1 LLAAG
6 AFMSMFSRKSR
17 GTTAK
22 RKLGFERLETRALL
36 SLPAAAPDPP
46 GFATAA
52 EVNQL
57 LQRAVAASSRT
68 DAIIAI
74 VDRNGTILGVNV
86 EPGVHLTN
94 PNDLD
99 FAIDGAVAEA
109 RTAAFFANNGN
120 PTSKAATSPTALTSR
135 TIRQISQTTI
145 TQREVQSNPDSSET
159 DPTKQGPGF
168 VAPIGVGGHFPPDI
182 SHTPPVDLFG
192 IEGTNRAVVASNGEP
207 YNVDPSNIP
216 AGQAIPIPYSYGQQ
230 IQDPGHQTDDNRG
243 IGTLPG
249 GIPLF
254 KNGVLVG
261 GIGVFFPGP
270 NGYADF
276 EQNFQFANKKQTAI
290 QRTNAPLVLLAEWM
304 AFAAAGGSSGVN
316 AKVGALGGVNPV
328 TGYDVPLSSSA
339 KIFLVGIT
347 LDQVGAGASGGV
359 KQTLQT
365 GTTAGRQTAPALG
378 GNVKVTSGGT
388 LTLDGKMVST
398 GVLVTPHAGDGLTAA
413 QVEQMIN
420 QSITQANQ
428 VRAAI
433 RLPLGGAKARM
444 VIAVADK
451 DGNLLGLYRM
461 TDATIFSIDVAVAK
475 ARNVAYY
482 ASANLQTFDRV
493 PVNDVKGQPYTPPY
507 NPPFLPLGV
516 AFTNRTFRFL
526 AEPRFPSGV
535 DGSVPGAFSILRE
548 NWVDPATGYNK
559 TATPAPISDIHTVLG
574 YDAFH
579 PGTNFH
585 DPGDPL
591 NQNGVVFFP
600 GSSPVYVLGVLSGG
614 LGLSGDGVD
623 QDDVVTVGGQM
634 NFAAALNIRAD
645 QYFVRGVRLP
655 YQKFD
660 RNALA

>member
-1 LLAAG
+1 MRL
-6 AFMSMFSRKSR
+6 FSRRRR
-17 GTTAK
+17 GISAK
-22 RKLGFERLETRALL
+22 RKLQFERLETRTML

-52 EVNQL
+52 EVDQL
-57 LQRAVAASSRT
+57 LRRAVAASSRT
-68 DAIIAI
+68 DAIIAV

-86 EPGVHLTN
+86 EPGVSLTN
-94 PNDLD
+94 PNNLD

-145 TQREVQSNPDSSET
+145 TQREVQSNPDISET

-168 VAPIGVGGHFPPDI
+168 VAPIGLGGHFPPDI
-182 SHTPPVDLFG
+182 SHTPPVDLFE
-192 IEGTNRAVVASNGEP
+192 IEGTNRAVVATNGLP
-207 YNVDPSNIP
+207 YNVNP
-216 AGQAIPIPYSYGQQ
+216 ANVPPGQTIPIPYSYGQQ
-230 IQDPGHQTDDNRG
+230 TQDPGHENDNNRG

-276 EQNFQFANKKQTAI
+276 EQNFQFTNKKQTAL
-290 QRTNAPLVLLAEWM
+290 QRTNAPLALLAEWM
-304 AFAAAGGSSGVN
+304 AFAAVGGSSGVN
-316 AKVGALGGVNPV
+316 ARVGVLGGVSPV
-328 TGYDVPLSSSA
+328 PGYDVPLSSSA

-347 LDQVGAGASGGV
+347 LDQVGAGSAGGV

-365 GTTAGRQTAPALG
+365 GQIAGRQVAPALG
-378 GNVKVTSGGT
+378 GNVRVTPGGMM
-388 LTLDGKMVST
+388 LQNGKMVSS
-398 GVLVTPHAGDGLTAA
+398 GVLVTPHNGNGLTAA

-420 QSITQANQ
+420 QSIAQANQ

-444 VIAVADK
+444 VIAVADR
-451 DGNLLGLYRM
+451 DGNVLGLYRM
-461 TDATIFSIDVAVAK
+461 TDATVFSIDVAVAK
-475 ARNVAYY
+475 SRNVAYY
-482 ASANLQTFDRV
+482 ASTSLQTFDRV
-493 PVNDVKGQPYTPPY
+493 PFNDRIGPPFTG
-507 NPPFLPLGV
+507 PFLPIGT

-535 DGSVPGAFSILRE
+535 DGSIPGAFSILRE
-548 NWVDPATGYNK
+548 DWVDPTTGYNR
-559 TATPAPISDIHTVLG
+559 TAIPAPISDIRTVLG

-585 DPGDPL
+585 DPNNPL
-591 NQNGVVFFP
+591 NHNGVVFFP
-600 GSSPVYVLGVLSGG
+600 GSSPLYVLGM
-614 LGLSGDGVD
+614 LG
-623 QDDVVTVGGQM
+623 
-634 NFAAALNIRAD
+634 R
-645 QYFVRGVRLP
+645 RLG
-655 YQKFD
+655 
-660 RNALA
+660 N